1 MANQNQKKILLALDG
16 SDRAFETVRYIC
28 HIPPFQK
35 MRVVLFTVF
44 SKIPDTYWDM
54 ERQPNLGKRIGDVR
68 AWERQKQAAI
78 KEYMKDARQKLMDGG
93 FSRNAVTV
101 KIQERKEG
109 IAQDIIK
116 EAKTGYDAVAI
127 GRKGMSKLKE
137 LVLGSVATRLLEKL
151 EFVPLFVVG
160 RCQPPMKILLALD
173 SSEAS
178 ARTVDYVGATLS
190 GCDCDVTLTHVVRG
204 EERVTVEE
212 ATKKIGPV
220 FNMAKNHLIHSGFN
234 PSRIDTKIITGV
246 LSRAGA
252 LVHEAEDGGYCT
264 IVVGRKGMSKVSD
277 FFIGRVSNKVVQLGG
292 EKVVWVVS

>member
-1 MANQNQKKILLALDG
+1 MAKQKQKKILLALDG
-16 SDRAFETVRYIC
+16 SDRAFETIRYIC
-28 HIPPFQK
+28 QIPPFQE

-54 ERQPNLGKRIGDVR
+54 ERQPNLGKRLGDVR
-68 AWERQKQAAI
+68 AWERKKQKSI
-78 KEYMKDARQKLMDGG
+78 KEYMKDARKKLMDGG
-93 FSRNAVTV
+93 FSRDAVTV

-109 IAQDIIK
+109 IARDIIH
-116 EAKTGYDAVAI
+116 EAKSGYDAVAI
-127 GRKGMSKLKE
+127 GRKGMSKLKD

-173 SSEAS
+173 NSDAS

-204 EERVTVEE
+204 EEKDTVER

-220 FNMAKNHLIHSGFN
+220 FNMAKNHLTHSGFD

-252 LVHEAEDGGYCT
+252 LVHEAEDEGYCT
-264 IVVGRKGMSKVSD
+264 IVVGRKGVSKASD